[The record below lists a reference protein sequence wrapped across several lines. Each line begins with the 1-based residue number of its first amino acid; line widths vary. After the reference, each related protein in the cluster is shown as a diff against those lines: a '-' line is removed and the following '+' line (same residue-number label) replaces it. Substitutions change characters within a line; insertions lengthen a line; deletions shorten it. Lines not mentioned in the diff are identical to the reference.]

1 MRCNLHAIHSVLLKC
16 TVQWSLINLQ
26 NCAAITI
33 QFKNIFLIPETFLV
47 PICSPL
53 NMFFTFKLIEE
64 LESIRIKQNFP
75 GRSKEQP
82 SYVTRTKHIFPYSF
96 AGVRHPKARLQSR
109 VHSDALTCLPH
120 SDIIRRRAPGLSELL
135 LSKWIILSRLQ
146 YSRRCVVYT
155 DDGFPWFSSSF
166 AKAEATYPTCLA
178 CCYKDKHTFVFLNY

>member
-53 NMFFTFKLIEE
+53 NMFFTFKLIEK
-64 LESIRIKQNFP
+64 LEVIRIKQNFP

-82 SYVTRTKHIFPYSF
+82 LYVTRTKQTCEASESKT
-96 AGVRHPKARLQSR
+96 AEQSAFM
-109 VHSDALTCLPH
+109 SALTCLSH
-120 SDIIRRRAPGLSELL
+120 SDIIRRRAPGLSELP
-135 LSKWIILSRLQ
+135 LSKWVILSGLQ

-166 AKAEATYPTCLA
+166 ARQRLLIQ
-178 CCYKDKHTFVFLNY
+178 HV